1 MHKSVIFDFDGTL
14 ADSREIVLMV
24 YRRLANKYDLPEL
37 SPEKLEEL
45 KNLPIKDRFKM
56 MRYPLYKVPEVF
68 QEMKQTYRQ
77 HLSSL
82 MPFPG
87 MRDVLFYSD
96 PEGLSLYILSSNS
109 IENIRYFL
117 HQHDMEF
124 LCRHYHV
131 PGPIWQTPHP
141 GRLLRRHQ
149 ILRQEAIYV
158 GDELRDI
165 HACRTA
171 GIQVLAVTWG
181 YDSASLLASG
191 KPDYLASSPAEI
203 MEILPGPS
211 YPIICAF

>member
-24 YRRLANKYDLPEL
+24 YRRLADKYELPEL

-87 MRDVLFYSD
+87 MRDVLSTLTRRGY
-96 PEGLSLYILSSNS
+96 SLYILSSNS
-109 IENIRYFL
+109 IENIRHFL
-117 HQHDMEF
+117 HQHDMNF
-124 LCRHYHV
+124 FAGITTS
-131 PGPIWQTPHP
+131 PGLFGKHRSLT
-141 GRLLRRHQ
+141 RLLRRHK

-165 HACRTA
+165 QACRTA
-171 GIQVLAVTWG
+171 GIQVLVVTWG
-181 YDSASLLASG
+181 YDSVSLLASG
-191 KPDYLASSPAEI
+191 KPDYLASSPTEI

-211 YPIICAF
+211 